1 MNDANQLAM
10 LQSLLDTYRT
20 KYYQAEYD
28 IQILQLQAKTTIQEL
43 EQRIQELSAPRT
55 KKSGSGESSENGNS
69 E

>member
-43 EQRIQELSAPRT
+43 EQRVQELSAPRA
-55 KKSGSGESSENGNS
+55 KKSGSTDATENGNS